1 MVMIDIYIKKFR
13 KIRNNYNLKGLKM
26 EKKENMWSIKDEILS
41 LNTDLN
47 KKKYDIVDGDEI
59 ASNIDG
65 FVINA
70 DGFIVAKFGF
80 FVQQLNEDTL
90 DLKISRDGF
99 LGGLYNKPTS
109 LVIGYGSKLGFNC
122 LVDIE
127 KTVILDFKPE
137 YVDEDIILNIE
148 NDDKLKNEGMLCII
162 RDIDVDLEMLQD
174 DVKNDFL
181 QSQKESIDT
190 TKLNELELSF
200 KSYISHVYKL
210 LSKQV

>member
-1 MVMIDIYIKKFR
+1 
-13 KIRNNYNLKGLKM
+13 M